1 MQVCSSKNHTHILYQ
16 FDYCP
21 LKFFFTKIQAK
32 TKAKTDVIRVDI
44 IPTLRDNMIIDKSD
58 SNLFFYPT

>member
-1 MQVCSSKNHTHILYQ
+1 MKN
-16 FDYCP
+16 FP